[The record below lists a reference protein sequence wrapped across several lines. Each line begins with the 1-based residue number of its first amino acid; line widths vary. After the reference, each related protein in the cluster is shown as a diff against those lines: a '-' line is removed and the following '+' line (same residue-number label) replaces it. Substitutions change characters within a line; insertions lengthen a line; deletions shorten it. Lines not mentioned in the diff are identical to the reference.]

1 MNERVATLSVG
12 ARLRHDGEIF
22 QVVDFAGRRITLQ
35 SAAGRE
41 RQVEIGWLL
50 GHPSTE
56 LLGARHGQAPLPAV
70 GPEFAALTESEH
82 AALAERAA
90 HVREVLSGYRSGSAE
105 LAGPSEP
112 RPMYDPAVPR
122 MARYQAKA
130 AELGVDER
138 TVRRWV
144 KAYQQHGAAGLLDGR
159 EARKS
164 YPLAGVD
171 PRWLD
176 MCRTVLEEHTDASRP
191 THGML
196 LARVTARLEQE
207 HGPGQVPMPGRS
219 KAYAVLAEITR
230 GTNAFRG
237 STKGKRSIANRPVG
251 VYGKLRATRP
261 GEYLLLDTT
270 PLDVFAMDPGT
281 LQWVGAE
288 LTVAIDLYSR
298 CIAGLRLT
306 PVSTKAVDAA
316 AVLFEA
322 LRPPLTQPTGPL
334 GSRTPR
340 TAEARWPYHG
350 VPRAVVVDANQLAD
364 QDGQPLLPS
373 VTAETIVVDHGK
385 IYVSE
390 HLTSVCARL
399 GISIQPARPYTPT
412 DKAPVE
418 RFFRTLREG
427 LLQALPGYKGPDVYS
442 RGRDVEDHAF
452 YFLDELEQ
460 IIREWVG
467 TCYHTR
473 PHEGL
478 VIPEVPGLDVSP
490 NEMYEHGAERAGF
503 LQVPPR
509 ADLIYD
515 FLRVEWRT
523 IQHYGVEIDRLRYN
537 GPALTPF
544 RNRTSAFPGAHA
556 GKWPLRV
563 DDDDI
568 AHVYFQDP
576 TDGSWHTLVWEH
588 AEALDGPFSREAL
601 AYARRLAAQTERF
614 PDDLRAIAGLLE
626 RWNAGLTRNPTERRM
641 AVRISKHRATA
652 MEAAEAQT
660 PSSADDVRRLPTVQA
675 LAFGDPP
682 LAALG
687 VAGQPTAADD
697 DDERDLTAEPDV
709 DLPEPPSDEE
719 ELSDEEF
726 YADAMR
732 SAR

>member
-1 MNERVATLSVG
+1 MNELVATLTVG
-12 ARLRHDGEIF
+12 ARLRHDGETF

-56 LLGARHGQAPLPAV
+56 LLDARLVQAPLPAV

-105 LAGPSEP
+105 LAAPGEP
-112 RPMYDPAVPR
+112 RPVYNPAVPR

-144 KAYQQHGAAGLLDGR
+144 KAYQRDGAAGLLDGR
-159 EARKS
+159 EAHRS
-164 YPLAGVD
+164 HSLAGVD

-176 MCRTVLEEHTDASRP
+176 KCRTVLEEHTDASRP

-196 LARVTARLEQE
+196 LARVTARLEQQY
-207 HGPGQVPMPGRS
+207 GPGQVPMPGRS

-230 GTNAFRG
+230 GTNAFTG

-270 PLDVFAMDPGT
+270 RLDVFAMEPIT
-281 LQWVGAE
+281 LRWVGAE
-288 LTVAIDLYSR
+288 LTIAIDLYSR

-306 PVSTKAVDAA
+306 PVSTKSVDAA

-322 LRPPLTQPTGPL
+322 LRPPQIPTTGPL
-334 GSRTPR
+334 GLRTPLSS
-340 TAEARWPYHG
+340 EARWPYHG

-373 VTAETIVVDHGK
+373 VAAETIVVDHGK

-412 DKAPVE
+412 DKAVVE

-427 LLQALPGYKGPDVYS
+427 LLQALPGYKGPDVHS
-442 RGRDVEDHAF
+442 RGRDVEDQAF
-452 YFLDELEQ
+452 FFLDELEQ

-467 TCYHTR
+467 SCYHTR

-478 VIPEVPGLDVSP
+478 VIPEIPGLDVSP
-490 NEMYEHGAERAGF
+490 NVMYEHGVERAGF
-503 LQVPPR
+503 LQVPFR
-509 ADLIYD
+509 ADLVYD
-515 FLRVEWRT
+515 FLRVDWRT

-537 GPALTPF
+537 GPALTPY
-544 RNRTSAFPGAHA
+544 RNRTSPYTGAHA
-556 GKWPLRV
+556 GLWPLRV

-576 TDGSWHTLVWEH
+576 ADDRWHALVWEH
-588 AEALDGPFSREAL
+588 AESLDGPFSREAL
-601 AYARRLAAQTERF
+601 LYARRFAGRTERF
-614 PDDLRAIAGLLE
+614 PDDLRAMAGLLE

-641 AVRISKHRATA
+641 AVRVSQHRAA
-652 MEAAEAQT
+652 LMAAAEAQT
-660 PSSADDVRRLPTVQA
+660 PSAADDVRRLPTVQA
-675 LAFGDPP
+675 LAFGEPP
-682 LAALG
+682 PAVVG
-687 VAGQPTAADD
+687 AGQPAAAGDD
-697 DDERDLTAEPDV
+697 DDERDLAAEPDV
-709 DLPEPPSDEE
+709 DLPDAASGE
-719 ELSDEEF
+719 ELSDEEY
-726 YADAMR
+726 YAEAMR
-732 SAR
+732 PAQ